1 MSHPALQ
8 AGMRPLVKSEA
19 LQVVSYSVGDF
30 YVRGGVSVLCARFG
44 ASE

>member
-30 YVRGGVSVLCARFG
+30 YVRGGVLCARFG
-44 ASE
+44 TSE